1 MPKVSIIIPVY
12 NVAPYVVRCMESLRS
27 QTMQD
32 FEVLFVDDHG
42 QDDNVSII
50 REFIS
55 ANGLSERWRMLE
67 TPKNNGPA
75 VMVILPVYN
84 VEL

>member
-12 NVAPYVVRCMESLRS
+12 NVAQYVGRCMESLRS

-42 QDDNVSII
+42 QDDSVSII

-55 ANGLSERWRMLE
+55 ANGLSEHWLSL
-67 TPKNNGPA
+67 
-75 VMVILPVYN
+75 IHI
-84 VEL
+84 